1 MNLDKYKVIP
11 LSKILSN
18 DGGEEVFEHIIRD
31 FSCPPNEDVEHFLK
45 HTAITNQNMG
55 ISRTNLVFLTDE
67 QTPILLGYYALA
79 LQVLDLSNIL
89 SKSMRKKITGFK
101 RENKLGA
108 AVYLIGQL
116 GKTFNNEAN
125 KQITGQELFM
135 LAMQDIL
142 DARINVGGRIVV
154 VECKNDIH
162 LRQFYE
168 NTLDFQLIE
177 TTDDSSMLR
186 YMMLISTYDAH
197 A

>member
-11 LSKILSN
+11 LSKLLSN
-18 DGGEEVFEHIIRD
+18 DGGEEVFKRIISD
-31 FSCPPNEDVEHFLK
+31 FSCPPNEDIEHFLK

-55 ISRTNLVFLTDE
+55 ISRTNLVFLNDE
-67 QTPILLGYYALA
+67 HTPILLGYYALA

-116 GKTFNNEAN
+116 GKNFNNDAN
-125 KQITGQELFM
+125 RQITGQELFM

-142 DARINVGGRIVV
+142 DAHINVGGRIVI
-154 VECKNDIH
+154 VECRNDVH

-177 TTDDSSMLR
+177 TSNDSSMLR

-197 A
+197 T